1 MFGIVENLSYLCSVL
16 HNARAAKLANICGH
30 LCCPNADIIAAP
42 TPVRCVN
49 APAARAEWSTTGQR
63 SRFPFLFT
71 LLFNFHQMYSMKATT
86 LNAAAA
92 KAGRKSAT
100 LSATGRLAL
109 SLGLILLCALGA
121 LYCFARAGQTDAALW
136 KLAAL
141 GCWLPALPAIFSGK
155 GGAR

>member
-1 MFGIVENLSYLCSVL
+1 MF
-16 HNARAAKLANICGH
+16 
-30 LCCPNADIIAAP
+30 
-42 TPVRCVN
+42 
-49 APAARAEWSTTGQR
+49 
-63 SRFPFLFT
+63 
-71 LLFNFHQMYSMKATT
+71 SMKATT

-136 KLAAL
+136 KLAAF

-155 GGAR
+155 GGAQ